1 VTVSDDTPPLA
12 DRVAAQVAVAP
23 QPSAPRKR
31 RRGLIGL
38 VVVLVVVVLIAIA
51 AVVVDGVARGA
62 IRDEVADRVRTVLE
76 LEPDHPVDV
85 EVAGASVL
93 LQAAAGRFERVT
105 VDAGEIAAG
114 DLRGSLEIAAT
125 GIPTDLTQ
133 PADRVEATF
142 TVAETDLP
150 AIAGALSNAEI
161 EDVVLEEG
169 EIRFRS
175 ALDLLGI
182 PLQFAV
188 GLVPEAV
195 DGALAFTPSTLT
207 INDEQL
213 DLAQF
218 AEQFGGLGD
227 GLLATQ
233 TVCVAEQLPRDL
245 VLESVD
251 VGDEALVIRL
261 GADDAVLD
269 GPGFTERG
277 GC

>member
-1 VTVSDDTPPLA
+1 MSDETAPLP
-12 DRVAAQVAVAP
+12 DRVAAQVAAAP
-23 QPSAPRKR
+23 PPRKR
-31 RRGLIGL
+31 RRGPLALVVGL
-38 VVVLVVVVLIAIA
+38 VVLVLLVIA
-51 AVVVDGVARGA
+51 AVVADGLVRGA
-62 IRDEVADRVRTVLE
+62 IRAEVADRVRTVLE
-76 LEPDHPVDV
+76 LEPGHPVDV
-85 EVAGASVL
+85 DIAGASVL
-93 LQAAAGRFERVT
+93 LQAASGRFERVT

-114 DLRGSLEIAAT
+114 DLRGSLVLAAT
-125 GIPTDLTQ
+125 GIPTDLAQ
-133 PADRVEATF
+133 PPDRVEATF
-142 TVAETDLP
+142 TVAESELP
-150 AIAGALSNAEI
+150 AIASALSNAEI

-182 PLQFAV
+182 PLEFAV
-188 GLVPEAV
+188 GLVPEAI
-195 DGALAFTPSTLT
+195 DGALAFTPSTLA
-207 INDEQL
+207 INEEQI

-251 VGDEALVIRL
+251 VGDDELVIRL
-261 GADDAVLD
+261 GAEDAVLD

-277 GC
+277 AC

>member
-1 VTVSDDTPPLA
+1 MTVSDETVPLP
-12 DRVAAQVAVAP
+12 DRVAAQVAAAP
-23 QPSAPRKR
+23 PSPPRKR
-31 RRGLIGL
+31 RGGLIAL
-38 VVVLVVVVLIAIA
+38 VVVLVVLVLLAIA
-51 AVVVDGVARGA
+51 AVVADGLVRGA

-76 LEPDHPVDV
+76 LEPDHLVDV
-85 EVAGASVL
+85 DIAGASVL

-105 VDAGEIAAG
+105 VDAGEIGAG

-125 GIPTDLTQ
+125 GIPTDLSQT
-133 PADRVEATF
+133 ADRVEATF
-142 TVAETDLP
+142 TVAESDLP
-150 AIAGALSNAEI
+150 AIASALSNAEI
-161 EDVVLEEG
+161 EDVVLEQG

-182 PLQFAV
+182 PLEFAV
-188 GLVPEAV
+188 GLMPEAV
-195 DGALAFTPSTLT
+195 DGALAFTPSTLA
-207 INDEQL
+207 INDEQI

-251 VGDEALVIRL
+251 VGEDALVIRL

-277 GC
+277 SC

>member
-1 VTVSDDTPPLA
+1 MTVSDETAPLP
-12 DRVAAQVAVAP
+12 DRVAAQVAAAP
-23 QPSAPRKR
+23 PPRKR
-31 RRGLIGL
+31 RRGRLALAVGL
-38 VVVLVVVVLIAIA
+38 VVLVLLVIA
-51 AVVVDGVARGA
+51 AVVADGLVRGA
-62 IRDEVADRVRTVLE
+62 IRDEVADRVRTMLE

-85 EVAGASVL
+85 DIAGASVL
-93 LQAAAGRFERVT
+93 LQAASGRFERVT
-105 VDAGEIAAG
+105 VEAGEIAAG
-114 DLRGSLEIAAT
+114 DLRGSLVLAAT
-125 GIPTDLTQ
+125 GIPTDLAQ

-142 TVAETDLP
+142 TVAESELP
-150 AIAGALSNAEI
+150 AIASALSNAEI

-182 PLQFAV
+182 PLEFAV
-188 GLVPEAV
+188 GLVPEAI
-195 DGALAFTPSTLT
+195 DGALAFTPSTLA
-207 INDEQL
+207 INEEQI

-233 TVCVAEQLPRDL
+233 TLCVAEQLPRDL

-251 VGDEALVIRL
+251 VGDDELVIRL

-277 GC
+277 AC